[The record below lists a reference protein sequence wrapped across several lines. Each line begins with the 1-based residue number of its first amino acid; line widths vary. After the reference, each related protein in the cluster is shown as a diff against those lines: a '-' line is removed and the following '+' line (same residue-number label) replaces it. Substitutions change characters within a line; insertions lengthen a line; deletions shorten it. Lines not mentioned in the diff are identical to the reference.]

1 MGLKKGERVKKIG
14 GLIRVKDIS
23 RRKLIMIDRS
33 DLVREGFPEFEPYQ
47 FVKMYCR
54 ANGISPAEYC
64 NRIEFEYL

>member
-33 DLVREGFPEFEPYQ
+33 DLVREGFPEFE
-47 FVKMYCR
+47 
-54 ANGISPAEYC
+54 
-64 NRIEFEYL
+64 YL